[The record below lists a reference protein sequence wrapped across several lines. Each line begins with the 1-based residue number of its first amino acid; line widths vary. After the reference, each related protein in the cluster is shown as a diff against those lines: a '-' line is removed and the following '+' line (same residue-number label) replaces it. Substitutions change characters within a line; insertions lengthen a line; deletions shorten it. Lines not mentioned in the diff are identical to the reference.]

1 MWIWS
6 NEKGFGSMPDY
17 RLRIEAEYEAI
28 ERTLSALP
36 DRPLSELSE
45 LELAGVA
52 AMLHNFYNGLENVLK
67 QACRAQKIA
76 IPAGASWHRDLLL
89 AVGSANILSAQLVG
103 ELSRFLAFRHFFS
116 HAYAL
121 DLLPDRMEPLVQHAG
136 EVFGRFK
143 EEIGPGM
150 SECQP

>member
-1 MWIWS
+1 
-6 NEKGFGSMPDY
+6 MPDY

-36 DRPLSELSE
+36 GKPLSELTE

-52 AMLHNFYNGLENVLK
+52 AMLHNFYNGLENVMK
-67 QACRAQKIA
+67 QACRAREIG
-76 IPAGASWHRDLLL
+76 IPSGSSWHRDLLL
-89 AVGSANILSAQLVG
+89 TAGDADIISAALVG

-121 DLLPDRMEPLVQHAG
+121 DLFPERMEPLVQEAV
-136 EVFGRFK
+136 EVFKRFK
-143 EEIGPGM
+143 NEIDDL
-150 SECQP
+150 EI